1 MKIDLLLLYLICF
14 QANSFAQISL
24 DNATGKL
31 ISIPV
36 FKNAIDIVNLAPGIY
51 MLQLKTELGMVTQR
65 FTKI

>member
-1 MKIDLLLLYLICF
+1 MKIHLLLLYLICF
-14 QANSFAQISL
+14 QANSFAQVSL

-36 FKNAIDIVNLAPGIY
+36 FKNGIDIVNLAPGIY
-51 MLQLKTELGMVTQR
+51 MLQLKTELGMVTRR